1 MKVSKTF
8 EKENSLYSKLSEK
21 EREIFR
27 KAKELVLP
35 EKKVLTYSD
44 LIQFETAKEILIPI
58 KEKYKVSLEELFALM
73 HEELFFPAEIVNKKL
88 TILEAVVKY
97 LKEEEELSLSEI
109 SKNIKRDERNVWHI
123 YDNARKK
130 HSEKFVVKE
139 VKFWIPIG
147 IFSEKLSALESI
159 VFYLKEKFSLTYHE
173 IAILLKRDDRTI
185 WTVYQR
191 AKKKC

>member
-1 MKVSKTF
+1 LKVSKTF

>member
-73 HEELFFPAEIVNKKL
+73 HEELFFPAEVVNKKL

>member
-1 MKVSKTF
+1 M
-8 EKENSLYSKLSEK
+8 YSKLSEK